1 MRLTCPACH
10 AEQSLDAALG
20 READARAVA
29 ALVERS
35 VPLGAALVR
44 YIGLFRPAKRRL
56 GMDRMVALVMELLP
70 DIERGAIA
78 RKGRDWPV
86 TAALWMAAFD
96 QVLAARD
103 KGTLTLPLS
112 SHGYLYEVLCGLAD
126 KAEAAAERQQEDQR
140 RQRREA
146 GPVQS
151 EAMPLTQAVGAV
163 LPMAA
168 PAPAP
173 AAAPASPEAIRA
185 AREAAARMRVNSAER
200 ALARPAVDSTASPTE
215 EP

>member
-35 VPLGAALVR
+35 VPFGAALVR

-56 GMDRMVALVMELLP
+56 GMDRMVSLVMELLP

-86 TAALWMAAFD
+86 TPALWLGAFD
-96 QVLAARD
+96 QMLAARD
-103 KGTLTLPLS
+103 KGTLTLPLT

-126 KAEAAAERQQEDQR
+126 KAEAAAERDQETER

-146 GPVQS
+146 GPALA
-151 EAMPLTQAVGAV
+151 EAAPVAAVVGTV
-163 LPMAA
+163 LPV
-168 PAPAP
+168 
-173 AAAPASPEAIRA
+173 AAPASPEAIRA
-185 AREAAARMRVNSAER
+185 AREAAARLRVESAER
-200 ALARPAVDSTASPTE
+200 ALARPARTVLPTE

>member
-44 YIGLFRPAKRRL
+44 YIALFRPSKRRL

-86 TAALWMAAFD
+86 TAELWRAAFD

-103 KGTLTLPLS
+103 KGSLTLPLG
-112 SHGYLYEVLCGLAD
+112 SHGYLYEVLCALAD
-126 KAEAAAERQQEDQR
+126 KAEAVAERQQEDQR

-146 GPVQS
+146 GQVQS
-151 EAMPLTQAVGAV
+151 EAMPLNQAVGAA
-163 LPMAA
+163 LPMATRA
-168 PAPAP
+168 P
-173 AAAPASPEAIRA
+173 APASPEAIRA
-185 AREAAARMRVNSAER
+185 AREAAARMRVSSAER
-200 ALARPAVDSTASPTE
+200 ALARPAADSTASPTE